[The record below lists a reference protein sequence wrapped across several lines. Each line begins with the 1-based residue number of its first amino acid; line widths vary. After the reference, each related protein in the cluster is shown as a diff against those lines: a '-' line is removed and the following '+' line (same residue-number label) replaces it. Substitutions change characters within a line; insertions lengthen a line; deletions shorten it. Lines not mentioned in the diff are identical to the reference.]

1 MDNDSSHLDKV
12 LALLDKAIAERAT
25 PPKAGL
31 AAIMRGYIETGELTN
46 LRRRI
51 ESAYWRIDEA
61 SGEDRQD
68 ASRLRAAAQD
78 LLREFAPGQNP
89 DGATI
94 DDAATRLAQ
103 DLEALS
109 PPTDG
114 SPSADKPMPEAGRGP
129 GLRGIVGPWPLA
141 EPPGNTAGVVGR
153 WEERPPDEQPQPAPG
168 GPGNPVPRTR

>member
-51 ESAYWRIDEA
+51 ESAYWRIDGA
-61 SGEDRQD
+61 RQH

-78 LLREFAPGQNP
+78 LLREFDPGQNP

-109 PPTDG
+109 PLADG
-114 SPSADKPMPEAGRGP
+114 SPSADKPVPEAERGP
-129 GLRGIVGPWPLA
+129 GLRGVVGRWPLA
-141 EPPGNTAGVVGR
+141 EPPDNTAGVVGR

-168 GPGNPVPRTR
+168 GPGNHVPRTR

>member
-1 MDNDSSHLDKV
+1 MDNDSSHLDKA
-12 LALLDKAIAERAT
+12 LALLDKAMGVRAT

-31 AAIMRGYIETGELTN
+31 AAILRGYIETGELTN

-61 SGEDRQD
+61 SVEDRQH

-78 LLREFAPGQNP
+78 LLREFAARQNP

-109 PPTDG
+109 PPPDG
-114 SPSADKPMPEAGRGP
+114 SPSADKPVPEAERGP
-129 GLRGIVGPWPLA
+129 GLRGVVGPWPLA

-168 GPGNPVPRTR
+168 GPGNHVPRTR